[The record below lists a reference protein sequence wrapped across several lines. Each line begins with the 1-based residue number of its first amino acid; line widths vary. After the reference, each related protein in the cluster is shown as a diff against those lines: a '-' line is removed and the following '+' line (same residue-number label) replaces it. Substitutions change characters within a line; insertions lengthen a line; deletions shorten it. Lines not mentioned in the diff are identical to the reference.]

1 MAGNRVYLAD
11 KPTLDKVDTTTANTN
26 GKVGTTGD
34 VGGSTSAG
42 SIFGKLNALLAY
54 LLGNVTESLASIWG
68 QGKRLN
74 DLFTDVR
81 VAKIDAIDTNA
92 ASAATKAT
100 AAAGDAAQAKTN
112 TAVNNTASAT
122 GTLSQK
128 LSKVIGDVAALNTAL
143 GAKRAVKSVQR
154 GVISA
159 GGTVN
164 DTMTIPISA
173 VNPAKCSVRLESRV
187 QASINGAFAPL
198 LISLTETAL
207 TVKKPLA
214 ANTVDVGGIWEIIE
228 FY

>member
-11 KPTLDKVDTTTANTN
+11 KPTLDKVDTTT
-26 GKVGTTGD
+26 
-34 VGGSTSAG
+34 
-42 SIFGKLNALLAY
+42 
-54 LLGNVTESLASIWG
+54 
-68 QGKRLN
+68 
-74 DLFTDVR
+74 
-81 VAKIDAIDTNA
+81 
-92 ASAATKAT
+92 
-100 AAAGDAAQAKTN
+100 
-112 TAVNNTASAT
+112 
-122 GTLSQK
+122 
-128 LSKVIGDVAALNTAL
+128 NTAL
-143 GAKRAVKSVQR
+143 GAKGAVKSVQR